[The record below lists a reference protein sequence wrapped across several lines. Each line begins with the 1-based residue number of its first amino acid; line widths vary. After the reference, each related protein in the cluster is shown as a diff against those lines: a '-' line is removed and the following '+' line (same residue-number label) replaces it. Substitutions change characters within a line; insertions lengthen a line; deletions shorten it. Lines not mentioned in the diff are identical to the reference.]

1 MKIKEPQF
9 NITLIRNSCKAI
21 YLLSIFVFSF
31 HIKGNAQKQRID
43 SIPIVDLGPNG
54 NVCDNEPRLL
64 NAYNLGCSYEWKFNG
79 SIISD
84 SSYIYASK
92 AGTYSVKVI
101 SPDSLEAFD
110 TIKLKLVL
118 SPVFRI
124 TANKT
129 AEKFTVDFSVD
140 PFIPGCTYLWDF
152 KDPTSSSNSSQ
163 LSSPRHKFS
172 MIPYYVTVKVTSVI
186 TGCSKIDTFLD
197 FATLFENIKYT
208 PASFFNVNV
217 FPNPITSSSKLSFT
231 VKNPSS
237 SVSLIACDLL
247 GREQYV
253 FLENQ
258 TLLQGEN
265 SVDLSR
271 YFQKAESTISFL
283 KLTIDDKI
291 TTTKITN
298 LK

>member
-1 MKIKEPQF
+1 MKTKVLQFYRILIKE
-9 NITLIRNSCKAI
+9 SYKAI
-21 YLLSIFVFSF
+21 CLLLLFFICF
-31 HIKGNAQKQRID
+31 HFDSNAQVQRLD
-43 SIPIVDLGPNG
+43 SIPIVNLGPDG

-129 AEKFTVDFSVD
+129 FEKFTVDFSVD

-163 LSSPRHKFS
+163 FSSPSHTF
-172 MIPYYVTVKVTSVI
+172 IFLPDYITVTVKNFVN
-186 TGCSKIDTFLD
+186 GCSKTDTFWHISD
-197 FATLFENIKYT
+197 VLFWGIKYT
-208 PASFFNVNV
+208 PASFFNVKV
-217 FPNPITSSSKLSFT
+217 SPNPITSSSKLSFT

-237 SVSLIACDLL
+237 TVSLKACDLL
-247 GREQYV
+247 GKERYV
-253 FLENQ
+253 LFENK
-258 TLLQGEN
+258 LFFQGEN
-265 SVDLSR
+265 HIDLTS
-271 YFQKAESTISFL
+271 YINISGSGISLL
-283 KLTIDDKI
+283 KLSIDDVPMSIKVI
-291 TTTKITN
+291 K
-298 LK
+298 